1 MMLLLEVLLY
11 LFTAVL
17 LIPVAVLLLQVV
29 CALPRRPSDA
39 LGTGPRP
46 SVAVLIPAHDEAA
59 GLLATLW
66 ALAAQLH
73 AGDRVLVVAD
83 NCSDDTAA
91 VARRGGAEVVE
102 RYDALLRGKGYAL
115 DFGVR
120 HLALDPPDIVVIV
133 DADCI
138 VLPGALERIVRLS
151 GATGRPVQALY
162 LMKTPPGAGRFAR
175 IAEFAWVVR
184 NLARPLGF
192 LRLGWPCQL
201 TGSGMAFPW
210 AHIANAQLA
219 TGHIVEDMQMGVDLA
234 RAGAAPLFCPEA
246 VVESTFPANRAG
258 TDSQRKR
265 WEHGH
270 LGMIVSAVP
279 RMLVEGVRQRR
290 PEVLALAL
298 DLCVPPLALLVMLAT
313 AVFVVAGLAALL
325 GAAYGPLLLA
335 ALALV
340 MLVLAVGL
348 AWLRFGRD
356 IVGFTT
362 LLMAVGYALR
372 KLPLYAAFVV
382 RRQVTWVRSKRDA
395 EHAD

>member
-1 MMLLLEVLLY
+1 MLVVEVMLY
-11 LFTAVL
+11 LLAAAL
-17 LIPVAVLLLQVV
+17 LIPVAVLLVQVV
-29 CALPRRPSDA
+29 CALPRRPVSDA
-39 LGTGPRP
+39 GVGPRP
-46 SVAVLIPAHDEAA
+46 GVAVLIPAHDESA

-66 ALAAQLH
+66 ALAPQLH
-73 AGDRVLVVAD
+73 AEDRVLVVAD
-83 NCSDDTAA
+83 NCTDDTAA

-102 RYDALLRGKGYAL
+102 RSDELLRGKGYAL

-120 HLALDPPDIVVIV
+120 HLAADPPEIVVIV

-138 VLPGALERIVRLS
+138 VMPGAIDRIIRLS

-162 LMKTPPGAGRFAR
+162 LMKTPIGAGRFAR

-210 AHIANAQLA
+210 AHIASAQLA
-219 TGHIVEDMQMGVDLA
+219 SGHIVEDMQMGVDLA

-246 VVESTFPANRAG
+246 VVESSFPANRAG

-279 RMLVEGVRQRR
+279 RMIAEGVSKRR
-290 PEVLALAL
+290 PDVLALAL
-298 DLCVPPLALLVMLAT
+298 DLCVPPLALLVMLA
-313 AVFVVAGLAALL
+313 AAAFLAAGLAAIA
-325 GAAYGPLLLA
+325 GASVGPLLLS
-335 ALALV
+335 ALV
-340 MLVLAVGL
+340 LAMLVLAVGL
-348 AWLRFGRD
+348 AWVRFGRE
-356 IVGFTT
+356 IVGFST
-362 LLMAVGYALR
+362 LLMAAGYALR
-372 KLPLYAAFVV
+372 KLPLYVAFLV
-382 RRQVTWVRSKRDA
+382 RRQVTWVRSKRDT